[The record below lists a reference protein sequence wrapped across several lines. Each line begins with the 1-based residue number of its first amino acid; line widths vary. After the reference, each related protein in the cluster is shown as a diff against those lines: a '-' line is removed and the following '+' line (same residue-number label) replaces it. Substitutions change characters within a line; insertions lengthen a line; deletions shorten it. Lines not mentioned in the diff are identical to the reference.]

1 MIIFIT
7 CAIAIVFIVI
17 TALIYIFLIERK
29 INKHTNALIEQA
41 KDEIEKLKKMEER
54 K

>member
-7 CAIAIVFIVI
+7 CVIAIVCMCI
-17 TALIYIFLIERK
+17 TTFIYIFLIERK

-41 KDEIEKLKKMEER
+41 KDEIEKLKEMR
-54 K
+54 